1 MLDQNGNVKDGVKAF
16 DVDIKKKTEQNAKES
31 DKNYPLFIGKNKEG
45 KTVYIIPVVG
55 KGLWGPIW
63 GNICVGE
70 DKQTIVG
77 ASFVHKTKTPGWAQR
92 FRRNFLWPDGEMK
105 FQMLILILKV

>member
-1 MLDQNGNVKDGVKAF
+1 M
-16 DVDIKKKTEQNAKES
+16 
-31 DKNYPLFIGKNKEG
+31 KEG

-70 DKQTIVG
+70 DRQTIVG
-77 ASFVHKTKTPGWAQR
+77 ASFGHKTENLAV
-92 FRRNFLWPDGEMK
+92 LWPIFGAS
-105 FQMLILILKV
+105 